1 MVLDHKKVLVP
12 PSNKGK
18 NLPAHTQI
26 CHANRFTQ
34 SICTTVG
41 QIAPDSSPSQ
51 HRSLAMRSGSP
62 PAMGY
67 GSKFIS
73 ERLDLLTQ
81 ENGDRLNFSQMSKP
95 TTMSP

>member
-1 MVLDHKKVLVP
+1 MACLDEAGARVMTSAASRSSL
-12 PSNKGK
+12 
-18 NLPAHTQI
+18 
-26 CHANRFTQ
+26 R
-34 SICTTVG
+34 
-41 QIAPDSSPSQ
+41 IA
-51 HRSLAMRSGSP
+51 